1 MLRFLVK
8 GAFLAALLYTGTI
21 LGFPYFQYVMMQR
34 AVEEAADVGVAEL
47 KARRKGPWRDDAVL
61 GEVTTAVTT
70 LMQAQAKR
78 VGLDLPPKG
87 VWVLLEPEFFRVG
100 TNWQAEARFPGYSH
114 RFHFRVE
121 GKRFT
126 GR

>member
-8 GAFLAALLYTGTI
+8 GAFLAALLYTGAI

-34 AVEEAADVGVAEL
+34 AVEEAADMGIAKLE
-47 KARRKGPWRDDAVL
+47 AMRKMPWRDEAVL

-87 VWVLLEPEFFRVG
+87 VWVLLEPDLFRVG
-100 TNWQAEARFPGYSH
+100 TNWEAEARFPGYSH
-114 RFHFRVE
+114 RFHFRLE
-121 GKRFT
+121 GRRFIV
-126 GR
+126 R